1 MGKKKHEVEILFM
14 SSTKMFSF
22 DHPHILAGQGSLG
35 LEVLDQVPDVD
46 AIVVPTG
53 TFIRLKFTLYFF
65 LYLLF

>member
-1 MGKKKHEVEILFM
+1 
-14 SSTKMFSF
+14 MFSF

>member
-1 MGKKKHEVEILFM
+1 
-14 SSTKMFSF
+14 MFRF

-53 TFIRLKFTLYFF
+53 TLIQLKFTLLFSFF
-65 LYLLF
+65 LSLLF